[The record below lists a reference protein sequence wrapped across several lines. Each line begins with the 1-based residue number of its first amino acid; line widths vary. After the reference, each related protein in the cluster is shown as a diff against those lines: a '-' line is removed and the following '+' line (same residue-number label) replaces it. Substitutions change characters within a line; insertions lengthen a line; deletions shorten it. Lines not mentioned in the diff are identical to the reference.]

1 MAAIDFDGYA
11 NGGDGV
17 RKQGFQLLA
26 AGQREAWEPEAPA
39 DPGTATTMDTAPTT
53 GAAR

>member
-26 AGQREAWEPEAPA
+26 AGEREAWEPEAPA
-39 DPGTATTMDTAPTT
+39 GTATTIDTAPTT